1 MKIAVL
7 TDSSAYLSQ
16 KQQKQYHIDVIPIHL
31 LWGQKE
37 YKDLVDIGYEEFYQ
51 KLKTDP
57 VLPTTS
63 QPSTGEVESFINKYV
78 AQNYTDVILITLS
91 SGISGFYDSL
101 LKLAASEKRIKIHLF
116 DSKITCAGLAD
127 YALLAARL
135 VKAGASPDLIM
146 ADLTD
151 LRKTIDVRFMV
162 DDLNHLKRTGRLSN
176 AATFVAGLLKI
187 KPILSMDV
195 QDQGKISAI
204 AKERQYRRAYLHI
217 QKDFARLIRD
227 MPYPIQDTIFDA
239 LDNEKEQA
247 WLADYR
253 KKFPH
258 VKFYS
263 SIIGPVVG
271 VHVGQHTMAMIWC
284 RDLDSYFDQQGK
296 PIPHMHSKE
305 VQE

>member
-7 TDSSAYLSQ
+7 TDSSAYLSKKLQ
-16 KQQKQYHIDVIPIHL
+16 KKYHIDVIPIPI
-31 LWGQKE
+31 LWGKKE

-51 KLKTDP
+51 KLREEKD
-57 VLPTTS
+57 LPTTS
-63 QPSTGEVESFINKYV
+63 QPAIGEVKTYLDRYV
-78 AQNYTDVILITLS
+78 AQDYTDVIIIPLS
-91 SGISGFYDSL
+91 SGISGFYNSL
-101 LKLAASEKRIKIHLF
+101 FELAQNEKRIKIHLF
-116 DSKITCAGLAD
+116 NSKITCAGEAD

-135 VKAGASPDLIM
+135 VKAGASPDFIM
-146 ADLTD
+146 SDLAD
-151 LRKTIDVRFMV
+151 LRKTMDVRFMV

-176 AATFVAGLLKI
+176 AASFVGGLLKI

-195 QDQGKISAI
+195 QAKGQISAI
-204 AKERQYRRAYLHI
+204 AKERQYKRAYLHI
-217 QKDFARLIRD
+217 QKDFRRLTEN
-227 MPYPIQDTIFDA
+227 MPYPIQSTIFNA

-284 RDLDSYFDQQGK
+284 RDIDSYFDQQGR
-296 PIPHMHSKE
+296 PINNINSKE
-305 VQE
+305 VED